1 MSYLLQQLNRTKRSI
16 ILKIFILFSIALYLL
31 VVSYIPLGNHNSFQS
46 ADENGNHITTKLY
59 AETGKLYYYTDY
71 SRLDYENYLHPRSFI
86 TYNGRVVFTQFFG
99 LPIVYGPIYL
109 FFEDNV
115 GIVLSIVFSLLSLIF
130 FVKTVSLI
138 FPKTEIY
145 AIIAFLS
152 ILPIIYYFN
161 HPYFNATPAISF
173 FIIAFYYLVK
183 FYKFEYN
190 NYYLLSVFFFSI
202 SMFCRN
208 NYGIFIFI
216 LLTSVLV
223 NKYTNKKLLIVK
235 YLLISGIF
243 ATVFAILPT
252 ALLNF
257 EMYGSPLLHGNALLN
272 EYIIGLPPS
281 SCGMSAIF
289 FPSPVIPEVI
299 LKNMDRLFLK
309 FLPIVS
315 FLSIIGLLY
324 LIREKKLNRYC
335 ILYLIFFIYLL
346 CYRGSSL
353 TYNAYQFEYI
363 GLNVAII
370 RYWLI
375 AYIVL
380 ALFMTGGLLAISKLN
395 KKVVTILCITIL
407 IITSINTLFVG
418 TQYSLIRECNVLS
431 QLDERA
437 SAIQKEI
444 GEESIVYSC
453 YQGKILSLRNIE
465 VASWW
470 QGTYDPIKLT
480 DSMARMYENT
490 NYSIY
495 LYKDKYADINELNEI
510 LRNQNLTL
518 KKTENVTDLYTLT
531 SI

>member
-1 MSYLLQQLNRTKRSI
+1 MNPKSKLNDPNKI
-16 ILKIFILFSIALYLL
+16 INTLVLFSVLFYLSL
-31 VVSYIPLGNHNSFQS
+31 ISSYIPAGNSNVFQS
-46 ADENGNHITTKLY
+46 PDENSNYITTKLY
-59 AETGKLYYYTDY
+59 VETGKLYYYTNY

-86 TYNGRVVFTQFFG
+86 TYNDRVVSTQFFG

-109 FFEDNV
+109 FFEDNLD
-115 GIVLSIVFSLLSLIF
+115 IVLSIVFSLLSLIF

-138 FPKTEIY
+138 FPKTEMY
-145 AIIAFLS
+145 SIIAFLS
-152 ILPIIYYFN
+152 IFPIIYYFN
-161 HPYFNATPAISF
+161 HPYYNATPAISF
-173 FIIAFYYLVK
+173 FIIGFYYLVK
-183 FYKFEYN
+183 FYKLEYDN
-190 NYYLLSVFFFSI
+190 CYLLSAFFFSI

-216 LLTSVLV
+216 LLISILI
-223 NKYTNKKLLIVK
+223 NKYNNKMVSVVK
-235 YLLISGIF
+235 YLVVSGVL
-243 ATVFAILPT
+243 AVVFAILPT
-252 ALLNF
+252 ILLNN

-272 EYIIGLPPS
+272 RYIIGLPPS

-289 FPSPVIPEVI
+289 FPSPVIPEVV

-324 LIREKKLNRYC
+324 LIKEKKLNRYC
-335 ILYLIFFIYLL
+335 ILYIIFFIYLL

-353 TYNAYQFEYI
+353 TYNAYQFDYI
-363 GLNVAII
+363 GFNVAII

-375 AYIVL
+375 VYIIL
-380 ALFMTGGLLAISKLN
+380 ALFVVGGLLAICKLN
-395 KKVVTILCITIL
+395 KKAVTILCITLL

-418 TQYSLIRECNVLS
+418 TQYSLIHEYNVLS

-444 GEESIVYSC
+444 DEESIVYSQ
-453 YQGKILSLRNIE
+453 YRDKILSLRNIE

-470 QGTYDPIKLT
+470 PGTYDPIKLT

-495 LYKDKYADINELNEI
+495 LDREKCVDINELNEI
-510 LRNQNLTL
+510 LKNENLTL
-518 KKTENVTDLYTLT
+518 KKTENVTNLYILT
-531 SI
+531 ST